1 MKYVVRNIEKAG
13 DVTIDYYHDGRIKSI
28 EFDECL
34 EDTRKSV
41 FLTRAPLLEA
51 DMEYWAQFKQIEVVR
66 VADEIDFNAFWAEYA
81 YKVAK
86 TKALSAWN
94 RLSRNDRYKA
104 YAGIAKYNN
113 YLKRNTYIQR
123 MNPATYLNGRRWE
136 DEA

>member
-1 MKYVVRNIEKAG
+1 MKYVVRNVEKNG
-13 DVTIDYYHDGRIKSI
+13 DVTIDYYASGHIKSI

-34 EDTRKSV
+34 DDTRKSV
-41 FLTRAPLLEA
+41 FLTRAPLSEA

-66 VADEIDFNAFWAEYA
+66 VADEIDFPAFWSEYA
-81 YKVAK
+81 YKVAR
-86 TKALSAWN
+86 TKALAAWN
-94 RLSRNDRYKA
+94 RLSKNDRYKA

-123 MNPATYLNGRRWE
+123 MNPATYLNQRRWE